1 MDLALVSVLLVLTL
15 YQIVK
20 RRDQMRRIHLL
31 AYHLQSHDIERL
43 MQTVLEGYERALDAS
58 EQTRR
63 EQIWAALQDS
73 ERSLASQFTR
83 FCAAFSQVWS
93 EQTLVST
100 LAWPFPHAAKFFPRQ
115 TFDMRHLIAIHA
127 DGIQAAVD
135 NEEQLNPRDRAFRLM
150 AELLL
155 MQHSC
160 HWFCRSRLVADAR
173 MIARHKTRHDQLVN
187 SVSAKTREAY
197 LKAIGK

>member
-1 MDLALVSVLLVLTL
+1 
-15 YQIVK
+15 
-20 RRDQMRRIHLL
+20 MRRIHLL

-43 MQTVLEGYERALDAS
+43 MQTVLEGYERALDAG

-63 EQIWAALQDS
+63 EQIWAALQDA

-100 LAWPFPHAAKFFPRQ
+100 LGWPFPYATKFFPRQ
-115 TFDMRHLIAIHA
+115 TFDMRHLVAIHA

-135 NEEQLNPRDRAFRLM
+135 NEEQLNLRDRAFRLM

-173 MIARHKTRHDQLVN
+173 MIARHKTRHDQLVD
-187 SVSAKTREAY
+187 SVSVKTRQAY
-197 LKAIGK
+197 LKVIGK